1 METKSKVQGT
11 NKKSTTAKSVS
22 ETGHAKNI
30 ANLQNLIS
38 FCQGYGAT
46 YNPSKQSL
54 TITELQDLY
63 QNAFAKLN
71 LTKTYKT
78 AFDNATNDRRH
89 EFENLKALSTK
100 ILNAFIVSGAD
111 NLAIADLK
119 SINNKIQGT
128 RKRKK
133 SDTTEKE
140 TKETTSTEVLETI
153 RTISTSQQS
162 YDRLIDHFANLIQVL
177 EQNSFY
183 NPNENELKITTL
195 QTKKEKLQTT
205 NSSLI
210 NAYTTYS
217 NSLIQRNQVL
227 YDHFIGLV
235 QTAKEVKQYVKSVY
249 GATSPEYNQVSSLE
263 FKIIKI

>member
-1 METKSKVQGT
+1 METKSNVQST
-11 NKKSTTAKSVS
+11 NNKKNATTKSVS

-38 FCQGYGAT
+38 FCQGYGTT

-54 TITELQDLY
+54 TMAELQDLY

-71 LTKTYKT
+71 SAKTGKT
-78 AFDNATNDRRH
+78 AFDNAKNSRRL
-89 EFENLKALSTK
+89 EFEDLKALSTK
-100 ILNAFIVSGAD
+100 ITNAFIVSGAD

-119 SINNKIQGT
+119 LINSKIQG
-128 RKRKK
+128 RRIGKK
-133 SDTTEKE
+133 TTEPN
-140 TKETTSTEVLETI
+140 TSEIPETI

-162 YDRLIDHFANLIQVL
+162 YDRLIDHFTNLIQVL

-183 NPNENELKITTL
+183 NPNENELKITALLAKKEIL
-195 QTKKEKLQTT
+195 QTVNT
-205 NSSLI
+205 NLI
-210 NAYTTYS
+210 NAYTNYS
-217 NSLIQRNQVL
+217 NTLIQRNQIL
-227 YDHFIGLV
+227 YDHIIGLV

-249 GATSPEYNQVSSLE
+249 GATSPEYNQISSLE